1 MRLGSCSG
9 KLYMTDSKML
19 ILRVEAR
26 PPFHRGKVD
35 TISEAYVTME
45 EGGQVLVSR
54 MCCMDVATGRR
65 AMQLQVARLRAGS
78 A

>member
-26 PPFHRGKVD
+26 PPFHKGRVD

-45 EGGQVLVSR
+45 EGGQVLISR

-65 AMQLQVARLRAGS
+65 ATQLQVARLRPGS

>member
-9 KLYMTDSKML
+9 KLYMTDSNVL

-26 PPFHRGKVD
+26 PPFHKGRVD

-54 MCCMDVATGRR
+54 MCCMDLATGKR
-65 AMQLQVARLRAGS
+65 ATQLQVARLRPGS